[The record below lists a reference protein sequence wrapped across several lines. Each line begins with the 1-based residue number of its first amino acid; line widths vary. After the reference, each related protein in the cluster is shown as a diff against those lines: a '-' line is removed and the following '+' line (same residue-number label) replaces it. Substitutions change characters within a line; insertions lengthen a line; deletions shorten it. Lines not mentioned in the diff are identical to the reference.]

1 MTSLWYYIFMDEY
14 KKVAIEAAREAGALA
29 LSLSQHK
36 INYQSKGTYD
46 ILAEADTKSENL
58 IIKKIKENFPT
69 HSILSEES
77 GEKDG
82 ETEFLWVI
90 DPVDGTINFE
100 RHINEYCVS
109 IALEQNGELVL
120 GVIYQVATDKMFVA
134 IKGQGAYLNEK
145 RISVSDET
153 ELINTLFATENSS
166 KMDIRM
172 EDFEILLKICEKIRG
187 VRIFGSGALHLA
199 AVCEG
204 HIDFY
209 YKTRFNYWDIAA
221 GTVLIR
227 EAGGKVTDFEGNE
240 LNRESKNIITSNS
253 VLHPQ
258 VLELVNSAYSTL

>member
-1 MTSLWYYIFMDEY
+1 MDEF
-14 KKVAIEAAREAGALA
+14 KKVAVEAAREAGALA
-29 LSLSQHK
+29 LELSEHK
-36 INYQSKGTYD
+36 INYQSKGMYD
-46 ILAEADTKSENL
+46 ILAEADTKSESL
-58 IIKKIKENFPT
+58 IIKKIKENFPE

-77 GEKDG
+77 GEQDG
-82 ETEFLWVI
+82 NTQFLWVI
-90 DPVDGTINFE
+90 DPVDGTINYE

-120 GVIYQVATDKMFVA
+120 GVIYQVATGKLFVA
-134 IKGQGAYLNEK
+134 VIGEGTYLNDKKIDVSEEK
-145 RISVSDET
+145 

-166 KMDIRM
+166 KTDVRR
-172 EDFEILLKICEKIRG
+172 EDFEILFKIREKVRG

-199 AVCEG
+199 AVAEG

-240 LNRESKNIITSNS
+240 LTRNSKNIVVSNNI
-253 VLHPQ
+253 LHSQ
-258 VLELVNSAYSTL
+258 VLELLHSVYSDQS